1 MRRFLREENE
11 HLKGRSA
18 EQEQNLEL
26 KKALIEEVK
35 AFALSGNNEEDIEKL
50 KEFQGR
56 WGQIGFVPIT
66 EKEAVQEEFR
76 QVMNCWFDR
85 LNLDEFDRDLERFR
99 AKISS
104 LDEGE
109 NREYKIVNE
118 REKLVGKIRQLE
130 TDVHTWEN
138 NIGFISKSNKS
149 EGLIRE
155 LNAKIEKTRQ
165 RLALLQEKLKALD
178 EII

>member
-1 MRRFLREENE
+1 M
-11 HLKGRSA
+11 
-18 EQEQNLEL
+18 
-26 KKALIEEVK
+26 
-35 AFALSGNNEEDIEKL
+35 
-50 KEFQGR
+50 
-56 WGQIGFVPIT
+56 
-66 EKEAVQEEFR
+66 
-76 QVMNCWFDR
+76 
-85 LNLDEFDRDLERFR
+85 NLDEFDRDLERFR

-104 LDEGE
+104 LDGGE